1 MKSKVYIVGAD
12 AEYEQM
18 FLRNGWQVVKD
29 IEDSDL
35 IQFTGGSDVDPM
47 LYGEPYHPATGSS
60 PARDAKE
67 ANIFNKYNWDIP
79 MAGICRGG
87 QFLNVMSG
95 GRMWQHVDGHTVGG
109 GHTMYDIVFGKEVL
123 VSSTHHQMM
132 DPTTADNY
140 LILATAGLTTFKQD
154 GWGNSLKQLPDRSRD
169 VEAVFFPETQC
180 LSYQPHPEFFNE
192 HHECQKLYFEYIRV
206 YLGLE

>member
-1 MKSKVYIVGAD
+1 MKSKVYVVGAE

-60 PARDAKE
+60 PMRDAKE

-79 MAGICRGG
+79 MAGICRG
-87 QFLNVMSG
+87 
-95 GRMWQHVDGHTVGG
+95 
-109 GHTMYDIVFGKEVL
+109 
-123 VSSTHHQMM
+123 
-132 DPTTADNY
+132 
-140 LILATAGLTTFKQD
+140 
-154 GWGNSLKQLPDRSRD
+154 
-169 VEAVFFPETQC
+169 
-180 LSYQPHPEFFNE
+180 
-192 HHECQKLYFEYIRV
+192 
-206 YLGLE
+206 